1 MADTIE
7 SFVAKLRQEGVEAG
21 RQEAEKLRAAARRE
35 ADQVLAQAHTQA
47 RKIADDA
54 RAQADA
60 TLARSK
66 SDLELAARDV
76 ALGLREVL
84 SRAIREVL
92 RAGAEKPLTDTDFL
106 SKLLYD
112 IVMQYVQADI
122 GENATIKIN
131 VPPEVQQKLTGWAL
145 QHLHKRPDMGG
156 ASIDLLGTLAEA
168 GFVYQTD
175 GANVEVTLSS
185 VVDALSE
192 LISPNL
198 RDILQ
203 RAMAGQEK

>member
-1 MADTIE
+1 MAETIE

-21 RQEAEKLRAAARRE
+21 RQEAEKLRADARKE
-35 ADQVLAQAHTQA
+35 ANQVLAQARDQA
-47 RKIADDA
+47 RRITEDA
-54 RAQADA
+54 QAQADA
-60 TLARSK
+60 TLARSRT
-66 SDLELAARDV
+66 DLELAARDV
-76 ALGLREVL
+76 TLRLREALTRALREVL
-84 SRAIREVL
+84 RT
-92 RAGAEKPLTDTDFL
+92 GAEKPLTDADFL

-145 QHLHKRPDMGG
+145 QHLHKRPDMGNI
-156 ASIDLLGTLAEA
+156 SLDLKGTLAEA
-168 GFVYQTD
+168 GFVYQAD
-175 GANVEVTLSS
+175 EANVEVTLSS

-203 RAMAGQEK
+203 RAMAAQEK

>member
-198 RDILQ
+198 RDILP

>member
-1 MADTIE
+1 MAETIE

-168 GFVYQTD
+168 GFVYQAD